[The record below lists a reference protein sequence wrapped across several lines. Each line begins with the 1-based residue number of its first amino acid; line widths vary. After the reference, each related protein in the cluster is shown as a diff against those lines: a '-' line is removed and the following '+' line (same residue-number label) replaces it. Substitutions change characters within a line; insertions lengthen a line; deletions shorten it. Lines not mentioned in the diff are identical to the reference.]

1 VFGVFWLGKWR
12 RFNTSNW
19 LRDCISYR
27 VVSDDKTI
35 TKQIDVH
42 RRLPMTLNS
51 PIESGKDADAEMA
64 TKAPRG
70 YSAAFEAIWRTH
82 ASQILCVT
90 QRITNNRED
99 AEDALQ
105 DSFLRAYLH
114 LHSFDG
120 RSSVKTWLTRIAI
133 NSALV
138 ILRKRTSAPHISFDS
153 YDDSATHPQV
163 VCVADGRPSPEA
175 HYSQLE
181 QQAMLRRSMSTLRPP
196 IRQALELQVLE
207 DRSVRETAEEM
218 ELSISATKSRIFQAK
233 ASLRRSVERKTGRR
247 SRATARLQLSPA

>member
-1 VFGVFWLGKWR
+1 
-12 RFNTSNW
+12 
-19 LRDCISYR
+19 

-51 PIESGKDADAEMA
+51 AIESGKDASTSQSNDGFGSADAEIP
-64 TKAPRG
+64 TKSRGG

-82 ASQILCVT
+82 ASQILRVT

-138 ILRKRTSAPHISFDS
+138 IVRKRTSAPHISFAN

-163 VCVADGRPSPEA
+163 VSVADGRPSPEA
-175 HYSQLE
+175 RYSQLE
-181 QQAMLRRSMSTLRPP
+181 QQAMLRRSMGALRPA
-196 IRQALELQVLE
+196 IRRTLELQVLE
-207 DRSVRETAEEM
+207 DRSVRETAEQM

-233 ASLRRSVERKTGRR
+233 ASLRRSLERKVGRR
-247 SRATARLQLSPA
+247 SRPTARLQLSPA